1 MLIMNNIAKNQEAN
15 LVPTIKKI
23 VEVIKYY
30 FNLNLDDEKWE
41 NIFKILFDV
50 VSETNNFVKTNNLL
64 QKSKDT
70 YKTLSETVLFFF
82 KTFGEYFNK
91 LEKQ

>member
-1 MLIMNNIAKNQEAN
+1 MNNIAKNQDAN
-15 LVPTIKKI
+15 LVPTIRKI

-41 NIFKILFDV
+41 NLFKILFDV
-50 VSETNNFVKTNNLL
+50 VSKTNHFVKTNNLL

-82 KTFGEYFNK
+82 KTFSEYFNK